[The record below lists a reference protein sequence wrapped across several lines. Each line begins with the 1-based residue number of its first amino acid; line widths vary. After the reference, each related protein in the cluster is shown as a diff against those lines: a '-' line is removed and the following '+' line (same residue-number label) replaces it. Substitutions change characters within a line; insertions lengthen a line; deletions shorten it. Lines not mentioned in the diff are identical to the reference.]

1 MSKGWTKVVLLVILV
16 MPNQHNLPNTHNM
29 PTPNHPIPPTH
40 SFSLSTE
47 LFMSLFAHAGQVLF
61 HSLLRNPISQPVSTV
76 PHSQWSKQPPHCTDP
91 STKTHLCLTQTKHIH
106 MYSLKHTHKFS
117 SLCRS
122 QTQCREWMPVLL
134 SSVVTGWIKRPS
146 VPELPEVFAEV
157 WAEPRAYWPIP
168 FNPLFVEPPIYLLSL
183 LLPHCQ
189 LQLFWVWKHIQKRLQ
204 H

>member
-1 MSKGWTKVVLLVILV
+1 

-29 PTPNHPIPPTH
+29 PTPNQPIPPTH

-47 LFMSLFAHAGQVLF
+47 LFMSLFAHAGQVLL
-61 HSLLRNPISQPVSTV
+61 HSLLRNPISQPLSPLFCIPNDRSSPLTALT
-76 PHSQWSKQPPHCTDP
+76 PPQRLICASH
-91 STKTHLCLTQTKHIH
+91 KTKHIH

-122 QTQCREWMPVLL
+122 QAQSREWMPVLL

-146 VPELPEVFAEV
+146 VPELPEVIAEV